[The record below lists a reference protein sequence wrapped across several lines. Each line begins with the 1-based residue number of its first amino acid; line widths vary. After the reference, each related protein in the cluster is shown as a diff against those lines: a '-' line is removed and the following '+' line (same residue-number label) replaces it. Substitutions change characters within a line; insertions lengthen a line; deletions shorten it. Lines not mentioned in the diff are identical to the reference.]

1 MTRINPPLAEIA
13 NWNDSPPPLVYDGP
27 TFAVCRYMQDG
38 PRNHRSIGTTTLRPG
53 TTEAE
58 ARARL
63 NAELTELAAQVLP
76 GSEQR
81 ILAHLMTY

>member
-1 MTRINPPLAEIA
+1 MTDRTYVI
-13 NWNDSPPPLVYDGP
+13 
-27 TFAVCRYMQDG
+27 CRYMQDNG
-38 PRNHRSIGTTTLRPG
+38 THRSIGTTTLRPG

-81 ILAHLMTY
+81 ILAHLMTYDATGGK